1 MLSRKADS
9 KDNPVKTHIY
19 KQLTMKSFNKD
30 GFIEENLLEEFN
42 AKEELSSEYLTQ
54 KGDIIVRL
62 SVPYTSVLIDET
74 TENLVIPSH
83 FAVVKVKKNDILPEY
98 LHWFLNTDDVK
109 IIYSKN
115 TGGNMIGAVRPS
127 LIKEID
133 VKIPNLQMQ
142 EVMSQLNLLSIKEM
156 SLIKKLE
163 ENKRI
168 FIEKVLNEKYKEIK

>member
-1 MLSRKADS
+1 MLSRKADI
-9 KDNPVKTHIY
+9 KNNPTKAHRY
-19 KQLTMKSFNKD
+19 QQLTMKSFNKD
-30 GFIEENLLEEFN
+30 GFIDVELLEEFN

-54 KGDIIVRL
+54 NGDIVIRL
-62 SVPYTSVLIDET
+62 SVPYTAVLIDKN

-83 FAVVKVKKNDILPEY
+83 FAVVKAKKKGILPEY
-98 LHWFLNTDDVK
+98 LQWFLNTDDVK

-168 FIEKVLNEKYKEIK
+168 LIEKVLNEKYKEIK